1 MQSQSS
7 TQSLRQSSNQSS
19 GQSSTQ
25 SWLRSYYFARAI
37 FSIAWIAAA
46 VLFRAHPVPVALL
59 LVAYPAWDAL
69 ANLVDARVNG
79 GLIANPP
86 QALNVVVS
94 AITALAVVAAIR
106 SGMSTVL
113 AVFGIWAILS
123 GVLQLSTGARRWRH
137 YGAQWAMI
145 LSGAQSA
152 LAGGYMI
159 NQSLGTHAPT
169 ILDIAPYAAFGAF
182 YFLLSA
188 IALAVVACRRAN
200 A

>member
-7 TQSLRQSSNQSS
+7 TQS
-19 GQSSTQ
+19 
-25 SWLRSYYFARAI
+25 SWLRSYYFTRAI

-46 VLFRAHPVPVALL
+46 ILLSGQPGPAAFL
-59 LVAYPAWDAL
+59 LVLYPSWDAL

-79 GLIANPP
+79 GLKANPS

-94 AITALAVVAAIR
+94 LITTLAVIVAVSNSSYA
-106 SGMSTVL
+106 VL
-113 AVFGIWAILS
+113 AVFGVWAILS
-123 GVLQLSTGARRWRH
+123 GLLQLYTGARRRRH

-152 LAGGYMI
+152 LAGGFMI
-159 NQSLGTHAPT
+159 SLSLGTVAPT
-169 ILDIAPYAAFGAF
+169 ILDIAPYAGFGAF

-188 IALAVVACRRAN
+188 IWLVVVAYRDAG
-200 A
+200 AKAPPHPTA

>member
-1 MQSQSS
+1 MQSQSF
-7 TQSLRQSSNQSS
+7 TQPSS
-19 GQSSTQ
+19 Q
-25 SWLRSYYFARAI
+25 SWLRAYYFARAI
-37 FSIAWIAAA
+37 FSLAWIAAA

-79 GLIANPP
+79 GLTANPS
-86 QALNVVVS
+86 QTLNVAVS
-94 AITALAVVAAIR
+94 VVAAFAVAVALR
-106 SGMSTVL
+106 NGMPIVL

-123 GVLQLSTGARRWRH
+123 GALQLYTGARRWHH

-159 NQSLGTHAPT
+159 SQALGTHAPT

-188 IALAVVACRRAN
+188 ISLAVVARRRAN